1 MKHFITFLLCMLMV
15 FTTAIGCK
23 SEPVDFQLDVGGSLY
38 EATSHISADVTAHVA
53 NVDTLYF
60 LQSRSAATLLTPQAA
75 APYKW
80 LLENVKK
87 PIVKNVGKGG
97 KYDVIVTGYIS
108 WHGLKFEV
116 NEHWKS
122 PDVLAAINSIITEDS
137 TGYYIAQD
145 KSRWRETHARTLTH
159 LARFDYVGY

>member
-1 MKHFITFLLCMLMV
+1 MKHFITFFALAMMACV
-15 FTTAIGCK
+15 TAVGCK

-38 EATSHISADVTAHVA
+38 EATTHISAEVTAHVA
-53 NVDTLYF
+53 NVDALYF
-60 LQSRSAATLLTPQAA
+60 LQSPSAATLLTPQDA

-80 LLENVKK
+80 LLENVKQ
-87 PIVKNVGKGG
+87 PIIEKVGKGG
-97 KYDVIVTGYIS
+97 KYDVTVTGYVS

-122 PDVLAAINSIITEDS
+122 PDALAATNSFTTSDG

-145 KSRWRETHARTLTH
+145 KSRWRGTHARTLTRY
-159 LARFDYVGY
+159 ARFDYVGY

>member
-1 MKHFITFLLCMLMV
+1 MASAM
-15 FTTAIGCK
+15 AIGCK

-38 EATSHISADVTAHVA
+38 EATSHVSADITAHVA

-60 LQSRSAATLLTPQAA
+60 QAIPAILLTPQAA

-80 LLENVKK
+80 LLENVQK
-87 PIVKNVGKGG
+87 PIIANVGKGG
-97 KYDVIVTGYIS
+97 KYDVTVTGYIS

-122 PDVLAAINSIITEDS
+122 PEQVAMIINNTITQE
-137 TGYYIAQD
+137 TPIAYLP
-145 KSRWRETHARTLTH
+145 KERTCVNSHNHTQSH
-159 LARFDYVGY
+159 LQRFDYVGY